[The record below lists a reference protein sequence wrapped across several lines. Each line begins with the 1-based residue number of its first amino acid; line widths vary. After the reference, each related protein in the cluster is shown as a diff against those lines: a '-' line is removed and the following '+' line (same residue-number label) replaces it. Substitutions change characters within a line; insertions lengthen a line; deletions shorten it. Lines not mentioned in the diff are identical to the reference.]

1 MGLEEDLEVYR
12 LQLLES
18 MSERPNCSARGL
30 VDPIQV
36 YVNERRV
43 GELKGAETEATL
55 NVHGVDHIE
64 TVQLRTEDGRLLGG
78 LVAPE
83 SGFRT
88 NRVQLLADTVELC
101 VQNTMQGG
109 SLSAVFIPA
118 PSFWSRTKTILADVA
133 DRWMVRRPE
142 AAMAYGMRTVAFTQA
157 LLAIAVVGLVADRVM
172 IWVTP
177 EHTVAQT
184 VQAEALRTA
193 SIAEMEQLT
202 KQLGELRSM
211 QTKVGEALQSQ
222 EKGMTLLH
230 QTMARLSSTQE
241 SVASSVVMVKE
252 EMEKRQ
258 DGPEREADRPA
269 QLLPAG
275 RGVVDQEQFELAIHG
290 LASDNDRLFKQIAG
304 LEEHNRTLTAR
315 LQTALTQVA
324 RAVEQSSERV
334 VAREADM
341 ARKHQL
347 LPVADGRQNAQSQPF
362 LFWVTFSEGTTQETI
377 DQWVNGMK
385 GHKGATNEGWQEVQI
400 LPPPVPPDLFLEQIK
415 GDKIIK
421 EARLNH

>member
-1 MGLEEDLEVYR
+1 MGQEEDLELYR
-12 LQLLES
+12 SQLLEAR
-18 MSERPNCSARGL
+18 SERPSHSTQGL
-30 VDPIQV
+30 VDPVQV

-43 GELKGAETEATL
+43 GELKGAEAEATL
-55 NVHGVDHIE
+55 HVHGVDHIE
-64 TVQLRTEDGRLLGG
+64 TVQLRSEDGRLLGG

-83 SGFRT
+83 FGFRT
-88 NRVQLLADTVELC
+88 NRVQLSADIVELC

-109 SLSAVFIPA
+109 SLSAAFFPA
-118 PSFWSRTKTILADVA
+118 PSFWSRVRAVFADFA

-157 LLAIAVVGLVADRVM
+157 LLAVAVVGLVADRVM
-172 IWVTP
+172 IWITP
-177 EHTVAQT
+177 EHAVVSTMRT
-184 VQAEALRTA
+184 EALRTA
-193 SIAEMEQLT
+193 SVAEIGQLT
-202 KQLGELRSM
+202 KQLDELRSM
-211 QTKVGEALQSQ
+211 QAKVGEALQSQ

-258 DGPEREADRPA
+258 EGPEHEADRPVP
-269 QLLPAG
+269 LPVG
-275 RGVVDQEQFELAIHG
+275 RGVDQEQFEVAIHG
-290 LASDNDRLFKQIAG
+290 LAADNERLSKQITG
-304 LEEHNRTLTAR
+304 LEEHNRTLTSKLHMTLA
-315 LQTALTQVA
+315 QVA
-324 RAVEQSSERV
+324 KAVEQSSERV
-334 VAREADM
+334 IAREIDL

-347 LPVADGRQNAQSQPF
+347 LPVADNRQSTQAQPF
-362 LFWVTFSEGTTQETI
+362 LFWVTFSEGTTQESI

-385 GHKGATNEGWQEVQI
+385 GHKGAINEGWQEVQI
-400 LPPPVPPDLFLEQIK
+400 IPPPVPPDLFLEQIK

>member
-1 MGLEEDLEVYR
+1 MVQEEDLERYR
-12 LQLLES
+12 SQLLDS
-18 MSERPNCSARGL
+18 ISERPSHVGRGL
-30 VDPIQV
+30 LDFIQV
-36 YVNERRV
+36 YINERRV

-55 NVHGVDHIE
+55 HVHGVDHIE

-78 LVAPE
+78 VVAPE

-88 NRVQLLADTVELC
+88 NRVQLSAHSVELC
-101 VQNTMQGG
+101 VQNTVQGG
-109 SLSAVFIPA
+109 GLSAVFIPA
-118 PSFWSRTKTILADVA
+118 PGFWSRIWNNFADVA
-133 DRWMVRRPE
+133 DRWMVRRPQTT
-142 AAMAYGMRTVAFTQA
+142 MAYGFRTVAFTQA
-157 LLAIAVVGLVADRVM
+157 LLAVAVVGLVADRTM
-172 IWVTP
+172 IWIAPEHAVTP
-177 EHTVAQT
+177 T

-193 SIAEMEQLT
+193 SIGEIEQLA
-202 KQLGELRSM
+202 KQLHELRSM

-258 DGPEREADRPA
+258 EGPEREADRPA
-269 QLLPAG
+269 QLPAG
-275 RGVVDQEQFELAIHG
+275 KGLVDQEQFEVAIHG
-290 LASDNDRLFKQIAG
+290 LAADNERLSKQIAG
-304 LEEHNRTLTAR
+304 LEEHNRTLTAK
-315 LQTALTQVA
+315 LQTAIVHVA
-324 RAVEQSSERV
+324 KAAEQNSERM
-334 VAREADM
+334 VAREIDG

-347 LPVADGRQNAQSQPF
+347 LPVADSRQSTSMQPF
-362 LFWVTFSEGTTQETI
+362 LFWVTFSEGTTQESI

-385 GHKGATNEGWQEVQI
+385 GHKGALNEGWQEVQI
-400 LPPPVPPDLFLEQIK
+400 IPPPVPPDLFLEQIR